1 MSDLKTAP
9 PGQYLTFFICGDEYG
24 VGILRVKEILE
35 YESVTRVPG
44 TTACIRGVMN
54 LRGSVVPVVDFAA
67 KMRLP
72 VSPITNRT
80 CIVVLEVQTDGEHLV
95 LGVVADS
102 VSQVVELRAED
113 IEPPPAFGTRLA
125 VDHLTGMGKAGRKF
139 VLLLDIDRV
148 LSPAELLAASSAAD
162 ERVALPPAPENAA
175 AAQAPV
181 PPAPATR

>member
-24 VGILRVKEILE
+24 VGILRVKQIIE

-44 TTACIRGVMN
+44 TTASIRGVMN

-67 KMRLP
+67 KLGLP

-80 CIVVLEVQTDGEHLV
+80 CIVVVAVQTGGEHLV

-102 VSQVVELRAED
+102 VSQAVELRAED
-113 IEPPPAFGTRLA
+113 IEPPPSFGTRLA
-125 VDHLTGMGKAGRKF
+125 VAYLTGLGQ
-139 VLLLDIDRV
+139 
-148 LSPAELLAASSAAD
+148 AA
-162 ERVALPPAPENAA
+162 RQV
-175 AAQAPV
+175 V
-181 PPAPATR
+181 